1 MNFPTSFP
9 KQHQNHQP
17 GFEYEMSPS
26 PLYDNTLYNKHNDRL
41 KDKVAIISGGDSGIG
56 RAVAVAFAK
65 SGCDVSIIYFN
76 EDTDANETKYKI
88 ENEGRKCL
96 LIKGDIT
103 DSEFCKKAV
112 QTTLDEFKQINI
124 LVNNSAVQY
133 EQMNLI
139 DISDEQFDKTFKT
152 NVYGAFHL
160 TKATLPH
167 LKCGDSIINTTS
179 VVAYHGHETLVD
191 YSMTKGALTTFTRS
205 LSMQLATKGIR
216 VNAVAPGPIW
226 TPLIPASFG
235 EDKVSKFGNNVPM
248 KRAGHPVE
256 CSGAYVF
263 LASNEASYITGQTI
277 HVNGGE
283 IVNG

>member
-56 RAVAVAFAK
+56 RAVAIAFAK

-152 NVYGAFHL
+152 NVYGVFHL

-248 KRAGHPVE
+248 KRAGQPVE